1 MSTVVQRLRL
11 PGSGRQAFAY
21 GGLVLF
27 TILLYLR
34 PNELLPIGTFP
45 IVRIVALVTL
55 AAFFVD
61 QLTAR
66 RPLSV
71 LPWELKLLL
80 AFAGLML
87 LAIAMGLDPVTSFNG
102 FTNEFLKV
110 LLIFI
115 LMVNVVTSFDRLSR
129 LVQVTILCGTAI
141 ALGTLVEFARGTNL
155 VHGHRATGFVGGIF
169 GNPNDLALALNILLP
184 IALGLALSR
193 TAPGSKLLYWICTGL
208 LGLGVV
214 VTYSRAGFVT
224 LAMVGLALL
233 WRLRRRYP
241 ALLPIGAVAAL
252 ALVLLAPGSFWNRI
266 FTIFDASSDPSAAQS
281 SELRWALLRRSI
293 EVAGF
298 NPQRWLFGV
307 GMYNFHIVSVHELAQ
322 HNAYLQ
328 VFNEVGL
335 PALIVYVAFIATI
348 IQRMGRLAKAC
359 EGVRAYRPVWTMAV
373 TLQISVIAYAVGS
386 FFAPV
391 PFLWYL
397 YYPAGFAVCLRQVV
411 VASRR
416 AREVAPPQE
425 SPGRVWYLRRAQQ

>member
-11 PGSGRQAFAY
+11 PGSGRQSFAF

-34 PNELLPIGTFP
+34 PNEWLGIGTFP
-45 IVRIVALVTL
+45 IVKIVAMVTL
-55 AAFFVD
+55 AAFFAD
-61 QLTAR
+61 QITAR

-71 LPWELKLLL
+71 MPRELKLLL
-80 AFAGLML
+80 ALTGLML
-87 LAIAMGLDPVTSFNG
+87 VGIPLGLDPVASFNG
-102 FTNEFLKV
+102 FTNTFVKV
-110 LLIFI
+110 LLIFV

-129 LVQVTILCGTAI
+129 LIQVITLCGTAI
-141 ALGTLVEFARGTNL
+141 ALGTLVEFARGVNL
-155 VHGHRATGFVGGIF
+155 VHGRRATGFVGGIF

-184 IALGLALSR
+184 IAVGLALSR
-193 TAPGSKLLYWICTGL
+193 ATTGGKLLYWICTGL

-224 LAMVGLALL
+224 LALVGLALL
-233 WRLRRRYP
+233 WRLRRQYP
-241 ALLPIGAVAAL
+241 VVLPVAVVAAL
-252 ALVLLAPGSFWNRI
+252 AMVFLAPGTFWNRI
-266 FTIFDASSDPSAAQS
+266 FTIFDASNDPSAAQS
-281 SELRWALLRRSI
+281 SELRWALLRRAI
-293 EVAGF
+293 EAAGF

-335 PALIVYVAFIATI
+335 PALIVYVAFIATVI
-348 IQRMGRLAKAC
+348 WRMGRLVKAF
-359 EGVRAYRPVWTMAV
+359 EGVRAYRLAWTMAV
-373 TLQISVIAYAVGS
+373 TLQISVMAYAVGS

-397 YYPAGFAVCLRQVV
+397 YYPAGFAVCLWQVV
-411 VASRR
+411 AASRR
-416 AREVAPPQE
+416 ARERAPEE
-425 SPGRVWYLRRAQQ
+425 SPGRVWYLRRAQ